1 MHASSH
7 KLTAAEV
14 QRLEAHHQGLL
25 DLCLELEEMASE
37 LESGRVPA
45 RTRHLAKTLEPL
57 IAAAHRLEEDSLYP
71 DLERHAG
78 SCFGSLMIT
87 QIKSEHRVDLRAA
100 RELALTFAAL
110 ASRRCKLGL
119 DTVAHM
125 VRGFQEYLRRHIA
138 AEQMLLFSLLSV
150 EDEQVEAV

>member
-1 MHASSH
+1 MQASSH

-14 QRLEAHHQGLL
+14 QRLEAHHRGLL
-25 DLCLELEEMASE
+25 DLCLELEEIASE
-37 LESGRVPA
+37 LEGGRVPPK
-45 RTRHLAKTLEPL
+45 TRQLAKTLEPL
-57 IAAAHRLEEDSLYP
+57 VAAAHRLEEDSLYP

-110 ASRRCKLGL
+110 ARRRCKLGL

-150 EDEQVEAV
+150 EDEQAEAV